1 MCHYTRVA
9 AGGPSS
15 HKDHFKACSV
25 QSPESSVSYVLYNI
39 HLCSVSYMMYL
50 CGPWN
55 GLCSAKNLFQ
65 LHYLYYFL
73 PIYAIVGQWSSHRRT
88 QMFSAVFR

>member
-1 MCHYTRVA
+1 MCHNTRVA

-15 HKDHFKACSV
+15 HKDHSRPVRFNPQNQASAI
-25 QSPESSVSYVLYNI
+25 YIIL
-39 HLCSVSYMMYL
+39 LCSVRYMMYL